1 MRDDFS
7 LILLDKRE
15 GVTSFSS
22 LGEIKRMFPGS
33 KVGHAGTL
41 DKFASGLMI
50 VMTGGA
56 TRLNPVFS
64 SFGKKYR
71 ATIEFGSE
79 TDTLDPEGNVISKSD
94 HYPTLDEIKRVLPS
108 FLGEQDQIPPM
119 YSALHV
125 DGKRAY
131 LEARKGKD
139 IEMPVRRIRID
150 SIDFISYD
158 GKSLTIECAV
168 SKGTYI
174 RSLGRDIALSLGS
187 RGHLTALRRLSV
199 GPFSLSDI
207 GKDTKSL
214 LEMTS
219 LFSRITMDEKKK
231 KEIDNGVT
239 LSRFILSDSDPARP
253 YAFVSIGGEEYGI
266 AGKEGKF
273 SFLVR
278 W

>member
-1 MRDDFS
+1 M
-7 LILLDKRE
+7 
-15 GVTSFSS
+15 TSFSS

-71 ATIEFGSE
+71 ATIEVGSE

-139 IEMPVRRIRID
+139 IEMPVRRIRVD